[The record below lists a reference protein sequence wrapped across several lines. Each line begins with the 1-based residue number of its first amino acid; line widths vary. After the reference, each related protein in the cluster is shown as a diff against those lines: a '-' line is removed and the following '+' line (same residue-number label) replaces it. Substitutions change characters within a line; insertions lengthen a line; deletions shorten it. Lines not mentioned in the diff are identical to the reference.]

1 MKKVCEIFLALAVV
15 WSFAASAADT
25 GQVREFYACNFQD
38 GKGIDDLMA
47 IRDVIAE
54 QIEKADNA
62 DLSNQV
68 SLLWTP
74 VKTNG
79 QLDFLWFDMHENL
92 NAMGRAA
99 SAFESSGGAAAVDA
113 LAAETVQCAAGIVTH
128 EAIYQGDEPVGGPG
142 PVLVESYRCEL
153 HPGKTVADAREAVD
167 YWRGVIDD
175 LDGYDSFAAYMQTP
189 VVSQSSADLY
199 YFVVHADIAEY
210 AARTST
216 YRTSKGGMEADS
228 RFNAVHRC
236 ESGLWNGE
244 VVVGSF
250 D

>member
-1 MKKVCEIFLALAVV
+1 MKKICEIFIALAVV
-15 WSFAASAADT
+15 WSFAANAADT
-25 GQVREFYACNFQD
+25 GPVREFYACNFQD
-38 GKGIDDLMA
+38 GKGMDDLMA
-47 IRDVIAE
+47 IRDVIVE
-54 QIEKADNA
+54 QIEKANNE

-79 QLDFLWFDMHENL
+79 ELDFLWFDMHENL

-99 SAFESSGGAAAVDA
+99 SAFESSGGAAAIDA
-113 LAAETVQCAAGIVTH
+113 LAAKTVQCAAGIVTH
-128 EAIYQGDEPVGGPG
+128 EAIYQGDEPIGGPG

-153 HPGKTVADAREAVD
+153 HPGKTVVDAREAVD

-175 LDGYDSFAAYMQTP
+175 LDGYDSFAAWMQTP

-199 YFVVHADIAEY
+199 YFVVHADMAEY

-216 YRTSKGGMEADS
+216 YRASKGGMEADS

-236 ESGLWNGE
+236 ESALWTGE

-250 D
+250 Q